1 MSLGATVEVKGV
13 KEALATLNALDKA
26 TRRQI
31 TRDFATIAAPM
42 VQEAKRLL
50 PGDAP
55 MSGWNRAYNVGGAE
69 RAAVRAAARYANPNR
84 GRIRDFAYR
93 GNEEATSLL
102 PWNANAERRSIKAF
116 TSGSKKKAAVFGM
129 KWNDRTATLFDMSGH
144 SRTPQGEQM
153 INTLSSRFGSPSR
166 IMWKAYEMSAKD
178 VQEQIRQLIEKIMNE
193 SSYALQYRAGKT
205 FVSKVVKVI

>member
-1 MSLGATVEVKGV
+1 MTVGATLEVKGV
-13 KEALATLNALDKA
+13 KEALAILNALDKS

-50 PGDAP
+50 PGDVP
-55 MSGWNRAYNVGGAE
+55 MSGWSRSYNVGGAE
-69 RAAVRAAARYANPNR
+69 RAASRAGARYANPNR
-84 GRIRDFAYR
+84 GRVRDFAYR
-93 GNEEATSLL
+93 GNEDATSLL

-129 KWNDRTATLFDMSGH
+129 KWNDPTATLFDMSGKAT
-144 SRTPQGEQM
+144 TPQGEQM
-153 INTLSSRFGSPSR
+153 INVLSSRYGSPSR

-178 VQEQIRQLIEKIMNE
+178 IQEQIRQLVEKIMNQ
-193 SSYALQYRAGKT
+193 SSYALAYKQGKT
-205 FVSKVVKVI
+205 FVSKIVKVV

>member
-1 MSLGATVEVKGV
+1 MTVGATLEVKGV
-13 KEALATLNALDKA
+13 KEALAILNALDKS

-55 MSGWNRAYNVGGAE
+55 MSGWNRAYNVGGRE
-69 RAAVRAAARYANPNR
+69 RALARQAARFANPNR
-84 GRIRDFAYR
+84 GRVREFAVTASS
-93 GNEEATSLL
+93 GESLL

-144 SRTPQGEQM
+144 ATTPRGEQM
-153 INTLSSRFGSPSR
+153 INVLSTRYGSPSR
-166 IMWKAYEMSAKD
+166 IMWKAYEMSAND
-178 VQEQIRQLIEKIMNE
+178 IQEQLRQLVEKIMNE

-205 FVSKVVKVI
+205 TIAKIVKVV

>member
-1 MSLGATVEVKGV
+1 MTVGATLEVKGV

-55 MSGWNRAYNVGGAE
+55 MSGWNRGYSVGGYAKKQ
-69 RAAVRAAARYANPNR
+69 ARMAR
-84 GRIRDFAYR
+84 GVVSFAD
-93 GNEEATSLL
+93 EDSTSLL
-102 PWNANAERRSIKAF
+102 PWNAGAERRSIKAF

-129 KWNDRTATLFDMSGH
+129 KWNDRTATLFDMSGK
-144 SRTPQGEQM
+144 SMTPQGAQM
-153 INTLSSRFGSPSR
+153 INVLSSRFGSPSR
-166 IMWKAYEMSAKD
+166 IMWKAYQMSADD
-178 VQEQIRQLIEKIMNE
+178 VQKQLRELVEKIMNE
-193 SSYALQYRAGKT
+193 SSYALQYKHGKT
-205 FVSKVVKVI
+205 VVAKVIKVI

>member
-1 MSLGATVEVKGV
+1 MTVEATLEVKGV

-55 MSGWNRAYNVGGAE
+55 MSGWKRAYNVGGRE
-69 RAAVRAAARYANPNR
+69 RALARQTARFANPNR
-84 GRIRDFAYR
+84 GRIREFAVT
-93 GNEEATSLL
+93 GSEAQGLL

-129 KWNDRTATLFDMSGH
+129 KWNDRTATLFDMSGK
-144 SRTPQGEQM
+144 SMTPQGAQM
-153 INTLSSRFGSPSR
+153 INVLSSRFGSPSR
-166 IMWKAYEMSAKD
+166 IMWKAYQMSADD
-178 VQEQIRQLIEKIMNE
+178 VQKQLRELVEKIMNE
-193 SSYALQYRAGKT
+193 SSYALQYKHGKT
-205 FVSKVVKVI
+205 VIAKVVKVI

>member
-1 MSLGATVEVKGV
+1 MTVGATLEVKGV
-13 KEALATLNALDKA
+13 KEALATLNQLDKA

-50 PGDAP
+50 PGDPP
-55 MSGWNRAYNVGGAE
+55 MSGWKRGYSVGGAQ
-69 RAAVRAAARYANPNR
+69 RAAGRAAARYSNPNR

-93 GNEEATSLL
+93 GGEEATSLL
-102 PWNANAERRSIKAF
+102 PWDANAERRSIKAF

-129 KWNDRTATLFDMSGH
+129 KWNDRTATLFDMSGKAT
-144 SRTPQGEQM
+144 TPQGEQM
-153 INTLSSRFGSPSR
+153 INVLSTRYGSPSR
-166 IMWKAYEMSAKD
+166 IMWKAYEMSAND
-178 VQEQIRQLIEKIMNE
+178 VQKQLRELVEKIMNE

-205 FVSKVVKVI
+205 TIAKIVKVV

>member
-1 MSLGATVEVKGV
+1 MTVGATLEVKGV

-55 MSGWNRAYNVGGAE
+55 MSGWNRGYSVGGYGKKQ
-69 RAAVRAAARYANPNR
+69 ARMARGVVSFANE
-84 GRIRDFAYR
+84 D
-93 GNEEATSLL
+93 ATSLL

-129 KWNDRTATLFDMSGH
+129 KWNDRTATLFDMSGK
-144 SRTPQGEQM
+144 SMTPQGAQM
-153 INTLSSRFGSPSR
+153 INVLSSRFGSPSR
-166 IMWKAYEMSAKD
+166 IMWKAYQMSADD
-178 VQEQIRQLIEKIMNE
+178 VQKQLRQLVEKIMNE
-193 SSYALQYRAGKT
+193 SSYALQYKHGKT
-205 FVSKVVKVI
+205 VVAKVIKVI